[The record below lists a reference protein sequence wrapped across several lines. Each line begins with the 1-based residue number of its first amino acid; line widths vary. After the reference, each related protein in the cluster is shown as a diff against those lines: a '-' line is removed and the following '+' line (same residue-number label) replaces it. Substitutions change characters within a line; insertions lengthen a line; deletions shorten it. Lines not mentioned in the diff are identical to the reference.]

1 MADQAQV
8 PCLILFMD
16 RTDAAM
22 EVYQMM
28 YYLASQY
35 KQHLAFF
42 YVKEPILLKLR
53 FQLGV

>member
-1 MADQAQV
+1 
-8 PCLILFMD
+8 MD

-35 KQHLAFF
+35 KQHIAFL

-53 FQLGV
+53 FQLGVQARSFP